1 LGVKVSLKKSYY
13 EANYDRKK
21 GIKEAFLLDISFEME
36 NELVVLFWP
45 SGSGKTTLF
54 KCISGI
60 TEPDEGKI
68 TVGSKT
74 YYDRSKKINLPIQKR
89 NLGYVFQNYTLF
101 PHMNVRKNIECGLKG
116 WNKEK
121 KEERVLEM
129 LDFFH
134 IEELETLY
142 PSQLSGGQNQRV
154 ALARALAPKPEILLL
169 DEPFSA
175 LDIRMR
181 ADLTKKIRNLQKKTG
196 IPLLF
201 ITHNLEE
208 ALLLADEILVLDKGK
223 VQRFGTPEE
232 IFHYLKNIHM
242 EGLIGILN
250 TLNERY
256 VVRYES
262 KDS

>member
-1 LGVKVSLKKSYY
+1 
-13 EANYDRKK
+13 
-21 GIKEAFLLDISFEME
+21 
-36 NELVVLFWP
+36 
-45 SGSGKTTLF
+45 
-54 KCISGI
+54 
-60 TEPDEGKI
+60 
-68 TVGSKT
+68 
-74 YYDRSKKINLPIQKR
+74 
-89 NLGYVFQNYTLF
+89 
-101 PHMNVRKNIECGLKG
+101 MNVRKNIECGLKG